1 MNRLIL
7 LLLVSLTITAVS
19 CKRNQYRVRITE
31 EAEVEIERLEVDL
44 LGGDPASVIPSLGT
58 LKSRYGDFLRLFG
71 YVINIGEP
79 GSPEW
84 EQNLVLFSGDR
95 TNREVY
101 KRVMEVF
108 PSVSGL
114 EEKLSSAWSH
124 YLYHFP
130 DSAIPSLFTCVTG
143 FNNSMI
149 VGRSVMGIGLDRYLG
164 SESRYYS
171 MLGIY
176 NYERRFMIPE
186 KIPSD
191 CMYAW
196 ATATWPVS
204 GGPDGTAT
212 LLSSMI
218 HEGKLFYFTRS
229 MLPAE
234 PDSLIFGFTA
244 DQIKF
249 CLNNEKQMWE
259 YLLEYDLLFI
269 SDDFTIHKFTGQAP
283 FTSAFTRESPGR
295 AASWL
300 GFRIVEEYMRR
311 NSHISLGE
319 LMGQDDPAVI
329 LSGASYF
336 PGK

>member
-1 MNRLIL
+1 MNRFIL
-7 LLLVSLTITAVS
+7 LFTAIIGITAVS
-19 CKRNQYRVRITE
+19 CRQNHYRVRITR
-31 EAEVEIERLEVDL
+31 EVDVKIERLEMDI
-44 LGGDPASVIPSLGT
+44 LGPDPGSVVSSLGE
-58 LKSRYGDFLRLFG
+58 LQSRYGDFLRLFG

-79 GSPEW
+79 GNPEW

-101 KRVMEVF
+101 SSVMEIF
-108 PSVSGL
+108 PSVTRL
-114 EEKLSSAWSH
+114 EEELSSAWSH

-130 DSAIPSLFTCVTG
+130 DSAVPSLFTCITG
-143 FNNSMI
+143 FNNSII
-149 VGRSVMGIGLDRYLG
+149 VGKEELGISLDRYLG
-164 SESRYYS
+164 SDSKYYS

-196 ATATWPVS
+196 AQATWPVS
-204 GGPDGTAT
+204 EDQEESET

-218 HEGKLFYFTRS
+218 HEGKQLYFARS
-229 MLPAE
+229 MLPVE
-234 PDSLIFGFTA
+234 PDTLIFGFTG
-244 DQIKF
+244 DQMKF
-249 CLNNEKQMWE
+249 CINNEKQMWE

-269 SDDFTIHKFTGQAP
+269 SDDFTIRKFTGQAP
-283 FTSAFTRESPGR
+283 FTSAFTSESPGR

-300 GFRIVEEYMRR
+300 GFRIVEEYMLR
-311 NSHISLGE
+311 NRDITLGE
-319 LMGQDDPAVI
+319 LMGESDPSVI
-329 LSGASYF
+329 LSGANYF

>member
-7 LLLVSLTITAVS
+7 LFVSMVGITAVS
-19 CKRNQYRVRITE
+19 CRQNHYRVRLTQ
-31 EAEVEIERLEVDL
+31 EVEVKIERLEMDL
-44 LGGDPASVIPSLGT
+44 LGSDPGSVVSSVGL
-58 LKSRYGDFLRLFG
+58 LQSRYGDFLRLFG

-79 GSPEW
+79 ENPEW

-101 KRVMEVF
+101 RSVMEIF
-108 PSVSGL
+108 PSVTWL
-114 EEKLSSAWSH
+114 EEELSSAWSH
-124 YLYHFP
+124 YLYYFP
-130 DSAIPSLFTCVTG
+130 DSAVPRLFTCITG
-143 FNNSMI
+143 FNNSII
-149 VGRSVMGIGLDRYLG
+149 VGRSEIGIGLDRYMG
-164 SESRYYS
+164 SDSRYYS

-196 ATATWPVS
+196 ASATWPAS
-204 GGPDGTAT
+204 DRQEESAT

-218 HEGKLFYFTRS
+218 HEGKLLYFTRS
-229 MLPAE
+229 MLPVE
-234 PDSLIFGFTA
+234 PDTLIFGFTG
-244 DQIKF
+244 DQMKF
-249 CLNNEKQMWE
+249 CLNNERQMWE
-259 YLLEYDLLFI
+259 YLLEYDLMFI
-269 SDDFTIHKFTGQAP
+269 SDDFTIRKFTGQAP

-311 NSHISLGE
+311 NRDITLEE
-319 LMGQDDPAVI
+319 LMGESDPSVI
-329 LSGASYF
+329 LSGAQYF

>member
-1 MNRLIL
+1 MNRLIV
-7 LLLVSLTITAVS
+7 LLLVSVSISAVS
-19 CKRNQYRVRITE
+19 CRKNQYRVRITE
-31 EAEVEIERLEVDL
+31 QADVEIGRLEVDL
-44 LGGDPASVIPSLGT
+44 LGVDPASVIPSLGT
-58 LKSRYGDFLRLFG
+58 LQSRYGEFLRLFG

-79 GSPEW
+79 GSQVW

-101 KRVMEVF
+101 RRVMEVF

-149 VGRSVMGIGLDRYLG
+149 VGRSVLGIGLDRYLG

-196 ATATWPVS
+196 AAATWPAS
-204 GGPDGTAT
+204 GGTDGTAT

-218 HEGKLFYFTRS
+218 HEGRLLYFTRS
-229 MLPAE
+229 MLPDE
-234 PDSLIFGFTA
+234 PDTLIFGFTT
-244 DQIKF
+244 DQINF

-259 YLLEYDLLFI
+259 YLLEYDLLYV
-269 SDDFTIHKFTGQAP
+269 SDEFTIRKFTGPAP

-311 NSHISLGE
+311 NNNITLGE
-319 LMGQDDPAVI
+319 LMGQDDSSVI